1 MGIFKQPLNQNQQ
14 PNQRRPYN
22 SGDSDYETDNDFFS
36 RDNTYSSNNY
46 NSNSYNSNNYN
57 SNSYDSHRD
66 YDSRDYDSHGG
77 DDGD

>member
-36 RDNTYSSNNY
+36 RDNTY
-46 NSNSYNSNNYN
+46 NSNNYN
-57 SNSYDSHRD
+57 SNSYDSHSD
-66 YDSRDYDSHGG
+66 YDSRDYDSDGG

>member
-36 RDNTYSSNNY
+36 RN
-46 NSNSYNSNNYN
+46 NSYNSNNYN

>member
-36 RDNTYSSNNY
+36 RN
-46 NSNSYNSNNYN
+46 NSYNSNNYN
-57 SNSYDSHRD
+57 SNSYDSNRD
-66 YDSRDYDSHGG
+66 YDSRDYDSDGG

>member
-1 MGIFKQPLNQNQQ
+1 MTMGIFKQPLNQNQQ

-36 RDNTYSSNNY
+36 RN
-46 NSNSYNSNNYN
+46 NSYNSNNYN

-66 YDSRDYDSHGG
+66 YDSRDYDSDGG

>member
-36 RDNTYSSNNY
+36 RN
-46 NSNSYNSNNYN
+46 NSYNSNNYN

-66 YDSRDYDSHGG
+66 YDSRDYDSDGG